1 MMLFRLRKT
10 KAGYW
15 LLNKEYDQI
24 NYEPYRNKICKV
36 FFYRI
41 AIFAVANE
49 KLKDNIIRDHT
60 FCFRILCNKIWY
72 AVRERRS
79 FTGFGQW

>member
-36 FFYRI
+36 FFT
-41 AIFAVANE
+41 E
-49 KLKDNIIRDHT
+49 
-60 FCFRILCNKIWY
+60 
-72 AVRERRS
+72 
-79 FTGFGQW
+79 

>member
-1 MMLFRLRKT
+1 M
-10 KAGYW
+10 AIGYW
-15 LLNKEYDQI
+15 I
-24 NYEPYRNKICKV
+24 NNEPYRNKICKV
-36 FFYRI
+36 FIFYRI

-49 KLKDNIIRDHT
+49 KFKDNIIRDHT

-79 FTGFGQW
+79 FTGFGQWQYAVRCYRPGDSDR